1 MRYST
6 HIAMNTPSNTKVHI
20 EIRSLLGM
28 QGIQSISLMHFTQC
42 KGSRVDESDS
52 LLDFLVIHVVPDPL
66 VRIARDGFP
75 PTTLPFCFELV
86 FHVHHHHHQRG
97 RT

>member
-1 MRYST
+1 
-6 HIAMNTPSNTKVHI
+6 
-20 EIRSLLGM
+20 M

-75 PTTLPFCFELV
+75 PTTLPLCFELV
-86 FHVHHHHHQRG
+86 FHVHHHHHERCRSKHLQYLPQLLMRSHYY
-97 RT
+97 TNNDIYHV